1 MKSKCR
7 KKSDEIFMDCG
18 SNDDA
23 VYAQARQIKQLEIKI
38 FYLKVL
44 FAVAERARQS

>member
-1 MKSKCR
+1 MNVWNTVKSEDETEKMRSNCK

-23 VYAQARQIKQLEIKI
+23 VYAQARQIKQ
-38 FYLKVL
+38 
-44 FAVAERARQS
+44 